1 MWQFKRP
8 KEALEQLGL
17 RLKAQ
22 RIAQGLTQR
31 QLSHLAGVSS
41 STVWRLEE
49 TGVGKTDTL
58 VRILTALNIA
68 DRLDAVLPEATPS
81 PLAML
86 QQGAKHTARL
96 RVRHK
101 KNK

>member
-1 MWQFKRP
+1 M
-8 KEALEQLGL
+8 
-17 RLKAQ
+17 
-22 RIAQGLTQR
+22 QGLTQR
-31 QLSHLAGVSS
+31 QLSKLAGVSS
-41 STVWRLEE
+41 SSVWRIEE

-58 VRILTALNIA
+58 LRILTALNIA

-86 QQGAKHTARL
+86 QQGAKQKTRL

-101 KNK
+101 KKK

>member
-1 MWQFKRP
+1 MWQLKRP
-8 KEALEQLGL
+8 KEALQQLGL
-17 RLKAQ
+17 RLKEQ

-31 QLSHLAGVSS
+31 QLSTLAGVSGS
-41 STVWRLEE
+41 SVWRLEE

-58 VRILTALNIA
+58 LRILTALNIA
-68 DRLDAVLPEATPS
+68 DRLDAVLPESTPS

-86 QQGAKHTARL
+86 EQGTKRKTRL

-101 KNK
+101 KKR